1 MSYLYDRKQKK
12 ARQAWT
18 IVVILVV
25 VIVILLSIGSV
36 RKGLQSVFVRL
47 GIPFM
52 QGASYIEGDAFVS
65 RKALLRERDALKQE
79 VETLKARD
87 AEFTLLQ
94 QENESL
100 KQQGENPT
108 FIRAEILAKPSTSV
122 YDSLVVNKGSRDG
135 VFVGT
140 KVYASPTSI
149 LGTVSEV
156 FETSSKIKLYSTPGE
171 KTSVVV
177 LGSNVTAEAV
187 GRGGQNFELTFPR
200 DVEIPV
206 GSITVLPG
214 MSSAIVGIVEQVLFD
229 PRDPFQK
236 VLLRS
241 TTNVEHL
248 LWVEIEQ

>member
-18 IVVILVV
+18 IVVVLVV

-36 RKGLQSVFVRL
+36 RKGLQSVFARL
-47 GIPFM
+47 GIPLM

-79 VETLKARD
+79 IETLKARD

-108 FIRAEILAKPSTSV
+108 FIRAEILAKPSASV
-122 YDSLVVNKGSRDG
+122 YDTLLVNKGSRDG
-135 VFVGT
+135 VLVGK
-140 KVYASPTSI
+140 KVFATPTAL

-156 FETSSKIKLYSTPGE
+156 FETSSKITLYSTAGE
-171 KTSVVV
+171 KTPVVI
-177 LGSNVTAEAV
+177 LGSNVTAEAI

-206 GSITVLPG
+206 GSVAVLPG
-214 MSSAIVGIVEQVLFD
+214 VSSAIIAMTEKVLFD

-241 TTNVEHL
+241 TANIEHL